1 MANETQPPIFHEE
14 IAAEIVNARD
24 ALLEAWEMRDFKRFH
39 HYILSL
45 HVSDIALVLNEIRPD
60 ERVAFIN
67 KIRQKELVPDILLF
81 SDDTI
86 RLDILQKM
94 PLKSVASYLEH
105 LETDDRIS
113 LIEDFS
119 PNLQGKLLSILAP
132 KIRDAL
138 ISGLQFAPETA
149 GRLMRH
155 EFISVAENWHVGN
168 VIDYLRAHTG
178 KLPDFHNI
186 MLINKKFAPVGV
198 LKLSKL
204 LASKRDILLRD
215 IMNEDIHAIDA
226 NMTEENVVQLF
237 RKYGLVESPVISD
250 KGVLLGTI
258 TIDDVI
264 AIADE
269 KAEEDLLNLVGVRGQ
284 DLHSTA
290 LTTARLRG
298 SWLLVNLMTAIITSL
313 FIGIFDVALE
323 KLVVLAILM
332 PIIASMGGNAGMQS
346 LAVTIRA
353 LALGYLTPNICRR
366 LIVKEIYVGF
376 VNGAVFAILVACA
389 TYVWFAQFELS
400 VLIAVAMIIN
410 LVVANFS
417 GCVVPILLARYNYD
431 PTNGA
436 AVILTTITDIFGFC
450 LFLGLA
456 TIFLL

>member
-1 MANETQPPIFHEE
+1 MADETQPPIFNEE
-14 IAAEIVNARD
+14 IVAEVINARD
-24 ALLEAWEMRDFKRFH
+24 DLLEAWNNRQFKRFH

-45 HVSDIALVLNEIRPD
+45 HVSDIALVLNEIRAD
-60 ERVAFIN
+60 ERVSFIN
-67 KIRQKELVPDILLF
+67 KIRQKELVPDILLL

-86 RLDILQKM
+86 RLDILQKL
-94 PLKSVASYLEH
+94 PLKSVANYLEH
-105 LETDDRIS
+105 LETDDRMT

-119 PNLQGKLLSILAP
+119 PDLQGKLLSILAP

-138 ISGLQFAPETA
+138 ISGLQFAPDTA
-149 GRLMRH
+149 GRIMRH
-155 EFISVAENWHVGN
+155 EFISVSESWKVGN

-178 KLPDFHNI
+178 KLPDFYNI
-186 MLINKKFAPVGV
+186 MLINKKFAPIGV

-204 LASKRDILLRD
+204 LASKRDVLVRD
-215 IMNEDIHAIDA
+215 IMNEEIHAVDA

-237 RKYGLVESPVISD
+237 RKYGLVENPVVSD

-269 KAEEDLLNLVGVRGQ
+269 KAEEDLLNLVGVREH

-290 LTTARLRG
+290 LATARLRG
-298 SWLLVNLMTAIITSL
+298 SWLLVNLMTAIVTSV

-323 KLVVLAILM
+323 QIVALAILM

-353 LALGYLTPNICRR
+353 LALGYLTPNICKR

-389 TYVWFAQFELS
+389 VYIWFGQFELS
-400 VLIAVAMIIN
+400 ILIAVAMIIN
-410 LVVANFS
+410 LLVANFS

>member
-1 MANETQPPIFHEE
+1 MADETQPPIFNEE
-14 IAAEIVNARD
+14 IAAEVINARD
-24 ALLEAWEMRDFKRFH
+24 ALLEAWENHEFKRFH

-45 HVSDIALVLNEIRPD
+45 HVSDIALVLNEIRAD
-60 ERVAFIN
+60 ERVSFIN
-67 KIRQKELVPDILLF
+67 KIRQKELVPDILLL

-86 RLDILQKM
+86 RLDILQKL
-94 PLKSVASYLEH
+94 PLKSVANYLEH
-105 LETDDRIS
+105 LETDDRMT

-119 PNLQGKLLSILAP
+119 PDMQGKLLSILAP

-138 ISGLQFAPETA
+138 ISGLQFAPDTA
-149 GRLMRH
+149 GRIMRH
-155 EFISVAENWHVGN
+155 EFISVSESWKVGN

-178 KLPDFHNI
+178 KLPDFYNI
-186 MLINKKFAPVGV
+186 MLINKKFAPIGV

-204 LASKRDILLRD
+204 LASKRDVLVRD
-215 IMNEDIHAIDA
+215 IMNEEIHAVDA
-226 NMTEENVVQLF
+226 NMAEENVVQLF
-237 RKYGLVESPVISD
+237 RKYGLVENPVVSD

-269 KAEEDLLNLVGVRGQ
+269 KAEEDLLNLVGVREH

-290 LTTARLRG
+290 LATARLRG
-298 SWLLVNLMTAIITSL
+298 SWLLVNLMTAIVTSA

-323 KLVVLAILM
+323 QIVALAILM

-353 LALGYLTPNICRR
+353 LALGYLTPNIARR

-376 VNGAVFAILVACA
+376 VNGAVFAVLVACA
-389 TYVWFAQFELS
+389 IYIWFGQLELS
-400 VLIAVAMIIN
+400 ILIAVAMIIN

-450 LFLGLA
+450 MFLGLA
-456 TIFLL
+456 TMFLL

>member
-1 MANETQPPIFHEE
+1 MLT
-14 IAAEIVNARD
+14 
-24 ALLEAWEMRDFKRFH
+24 
-39 HYILSL
+39 
-45 HVSDIALVLNEIRPD
+45 EIRPD

-67 KIRQKELVPDILLF
+67 KIKQKELVPDILLF

-94 PLKSVASYLEH
+94 PLKSIASYLEH
-105 LETDDRIS
+105 LETDDRIT

-119 PNLQGKLLSILAP
+119 PDMQGKLLSILAP

-138 ISGLQFAPETA
+138 ISGLQFAPDTA
-149 GRLMRH
+149 GRIMRH
-155 EFISVAENWHVGN
+155 EFISVSESWQVGN

-186 MLINKKFAPVGV
+186 MLINKRFAPVGV

-204 LASKRDILLRD
+204 LASKRDVLLRD
-215 IMNEDIHAIDA
+215 IMNEDIHAVDA

-290 LTTARLRG
+290 LATARLRG
-298 SWLLVNLMTAIITSL
+298 SWLLVNLMTAITTSF

-323 KLVVLAILM
+323 KIVALAILM

-353 LALGYLTPNICRR
+353 LALGYLTPNIARR

-376 VNGAVFAILVACA
+376 VNGAVFAVLVACVI
-389 TYVWFAQFELS
+389 YLWFGQLELS
-400 VLIAVAMIIN
+400 ILIAVAMIIN

>member
-1 MANETQPPIFHEE
+1 MANDTQPPIFNEE
-14 IAAEIVNARD
+14 IEAEVINARD
-24 ALLEAWEMRDFKRFH
+24 DLLDAWNNHEFKRFH
-39 HYILSL
+39 HHISTL
-45 HVSDIALVLNEIRPD
+45 HVSDIALVLTEIRPD
-60 ERVAFIN
+60 ERVSFIN

-94 PLKSVASYLEH
+94 PLKSIASYLEH
-105 LETDDRIS
+105 LETDDRIT

-119 PNLQGKLLSILAP
+119 PALQGKLLSILAP

-138 ISGLQFAPETA
+138 ISGLQFAPDSA
-149 GRLMRH
+149 GRIMRH
-155 EFISVAENWHVGN
+155 EFISVSESWQVGN
-168 VIDYLRAHTG
+168 VIDYLRSHTG

-204 LASKRDILLRD
+204 LASKRDVLLRD
-215 IMNEDIHAIDA
+215 IMNEDIHAVDA

-290 LTTARLRG
+290 LATARLRG
-298 SWLLVNLMTAIITSL
+298 SWLLVNLMTAITTSL

-323 KLVVLAILM
+323 KIVALAILM

-353 LALGYLTPNICRR
+353 LALGYLTPNIARR
-366 LIVKEIYVGF
+366 LIIKEIYVGF
-376 VNGAVFAILVACA
+376 VNGAVFAVLVACVI
-389 TYVWFAQFELS
+389 YVWFTQLELS
-400 VLIAVAMIIN
+400 ILIAVAMIIN

-417 GCVVPILLARYNYD
+417 GCVVPILLARYKYD